1 MMKPENEV
9 RQKLI
14 DALNGQIEAVETNDE
29 SQFLMNA
36 QRVQVLADILYMNC
50 YARDYVYK
58 KNGGAE

>member
-14 DALNGQIEAVETNDE
+14 EALNGQIEAVETNDE
-29 SQFLMNA
+29 SQFLMNM

-58 KNGGAE
+58 NGGSK